1 MAFLLRLILVLAA
14 LGVIRAAWRA
24 GRRQVRPTRPDPG
37 PAEGADRYRALS
49 DQEVSDADF
58 EELP

>member
-1 MAFLLRLILVLAA
+1 MASFLLRLILVVAA
-14 LGVIRAAWRA
+14 LGVVRAFWRA
-24 GRRQVRPTRPDPG
+24 GRRQGRRG
-37 PAEGADRYRALS
+37 PVTPPPSGSGRYGRLS

>member
-1 MAFLLRLILVLAA
+1 MAFLLRLILLLAA
-14 LGVIRAAWRA
+14 LGVIRAVWRA
-24 GRRQVRPTRPDPG
+24 GRRQGRRDHAVRP
-37 PAEGADRYRALS
+37 PAPTGRYRDLS